1 MDSIMAYFD
10 SNTEQYLNL
19 LIQHI
24 QVSVSAVLIATI
36 IAVPLGILGSQYKW
50 VEKTATAFT
59 GLMRIIPSLAI
70 LFVLIPYT
78 GTGMRLA
85 VIALIFLAIPPILI
99 NTIVGFTSVSTEVL
113 EAAISMGM
121 SNRRL
126 FWEIKAP
133 LAFPKVF
140 SGIRTSS
147 VEVISNATLASY
159 IGAGGLG
166 NLIFTGL
173 SAMRMEYLII
183 GGASVALLSVIV
195 GLLMTTVDH
204 RVRRY
209 EFIND

>member
-1 MDSIMAYFD
+1 MDAIITYFQG
-10 SNTEQYLNL
+10 NAEQYVDL
-19 LIQHI
+19 LMQHI
-24 QVSVSAVLIATI
+24 QVSVSAVLIALI
-36 IAVPLGILGSQYKW
+36 IAVPLGILGSRYKW
-50 VEKTATAFT
+50 VEKTAIAFS
-59 GLMRIIPSLAI
+59 GFMRIIPSLAV

-85 VIALIFLAIPPILI
+85 VIALVFLAVPPILI
-99 NTIVGFTSVSTEVL
+99 NTIVGFTSVSPEVL
-113 EAAISMGM
+113 EAAIAMGM
-121 SNRRL
+121 NSRRL
-126 FWEIKAP
+126 FWEIKVP

-166 NLIFTGL
+166 DLIFTGL

-183 GGASVALLSVIV
+183 GGASVAFLSVIV
-195 GLLMTTVDH
+195 GILMTTVDQ

-209 EFIND
+209 EFINE